1 MNAKQRLFSVL
12 NGEKPDR
19 IPNLNI
25 IMQFAA
31 KEIGVPYS
39 VYCRQHEKLVDGNIL
54 CAEKFGLDCVTTMSD
69 PMKEASAFGSEVIFP
84 EDGVPY
90 SRKKLLADETM
101 LAKLKVTAPCDSERM
116 SQSVFAVERYKRL
129 LGDDIPIIG
138 WVEGCLAEAADLR
151 GVNELMYDLVDDE
164 DFVRDLMDICLEQ
177 AIVFAREQIKAGAD
191 IIGIGDA
198 IASVAGPVYY
208 QKFALPYEIKL
219 LSAIREMGAKTKLH
233 ICGNI
238 TPFLSF
244 LPYDHCDII
253 DLDWMVP
260 LDKAAALAGGRCALS
275 GNYDPVAVLMQ
286 GTEPAV
292 RNAVITCSR
301 MGAERYISAA
311 GCEVPKATPTEN
323 FLAVARTLK
332 ELESK

>member
-12 NGEKPDR
+12 SGNKPDR

-39 VYCRQHEKLVDGNIL
+39 VYCKQHEKLVEGNIL

-90 SRKKLLADETM
+90 ARKRLLADESM
-101 LAKLKVTAPCDSERM
+101 LLKLKVTQPCDSERM
-116 SQSVFAVERYKRL
+116 NQSVLAVERYKRMV
-129 LGDDIPIIG
+129 GDDLAIIG

-164 DFVRDLMDICLEQ
+164 EFVRDLMDVCLEQ
-177 AIVFAREQIKAGAD
+177 AIVFARAQIKAGAD

-208 QKFALPYEIKL
+208 QKFAQPYERKL
-219 LSAIREMGAKTKLH
+219 LAAIHEMGAKTKLH

-238 TPFLSF
+238 TPFLAY
-244 LPYDHCDII
+244 LPYDDCDII

-260 LDKAAALAGGRCALS
+260 LDKAAELAGSRCALS

-286 GTEPAV
+286 GTPEDV
-292 RNAVITCSR
+292 RNAVIGCSQA
-301 MGAERYISAA
+301 GAARYISAA

-323 FLAVARTLK
+323 FLAVAQALR
-332 ELESK
+332 EL